1 VTTLT
6 LLVLVVIVALIFD
19 FVNGFHDT
27 ANAIATVVSTGA
39 MRARNA
45 IVLAAVCNVLGAL
58 MGTAVAKT
66 LGKDI
71 LAPELV
77 TQPLVLA
84 ALIGAIVW
92 NLLTWYFGIPSSSSH
107 ALVGGMIGAGLV
119 AEGPHA
125 IKAEGVEKVVTALI
139 VSPLFGFTFAFVG
152 MIAWMWVIRRSPPG
166 TVNRAFRVL
175 QLPSAAFLAVS
186 HGLNDAQK
194 TMGVITVALIS
205 YQGTYDPD
213 GHFPV
218 PLWVVVACAVAM
230 GAGTASGGWRIIHT
244 MGNKI
249 FKMEP
254 IHGFTSS
261 VVAAG
266 VIQGASY
273 FGLPISTTHCITMSI
288 MGAGATKRLSAV
300 SWGVTRKIVV
310 AWLVTIPASGAVA
323 ALCYAV
329 LDAVL

>member
-1 VTTLT
+1 MTPFT
-6 LLVLVVIVALIFD
+6 LLVLVVVVALIFD

-45 IVLAAVCNVLGAL
+45 ILLASVCNVIGAL
-58 MGTAVAKT
+58 LGTAVAKT

-71 LAPELV
+71 LDPALV
-77 TQPLVLA
+77 TQTLVLS
-84 ALIGAIVW
+84 ALLGAISW
-92 NLLTWYFGIPSSSSH
+92 NLFTWWFGIPSSSSH

-139 VSPLFGFTFAFVG
+139 VSPLFGFTFAFAA
-152 MIAWMWVIRRSPPG
+152 MILWMWTIRRSPPG
-166 TVNRAFRVL
+166 TVNRLFRVL

-194 TMGVITVALIS
+194 TMGVITVALVS
-205 YQGTYDPD
+205 YQGSWDPKSE
-213 GHFPV
+213 FPV
-218 PLWVVVACAVAM
+218 PMWVVIACAVAM
-230 GAGTASGGWRIIHT
+230 GLGTASGGWRIIHT

-261 VVAAG
+261 VTAAV
-266 VIQGASY
+266 VIQGASW

-288 MGAGATKRLSAV
+288 LGAGATKRLSAV
-300 SWGVTRKIVV
+300 RWGVTRQIIV
-310 AWLVTIPASGAVA
+310 AWIVTIPATAGVSAGCYLICS
-323 ALCYAV
+323 ALF
-329 LDAVL
+329 

>member
-1 VTTLT
+1 VTTFT
-6 LLVLVVIVALIFD
+6 LLVLVVIFALIFD

-45 IVLAAVCNVLGAL
+45 ILLAAVCNILGAL

-71 LAPELV
+71 LDPALV
-77 TQPLVLA
+77 TQTLVLS
-84 ALIGAIVW
+84 ALLGAIVW
-92 NLLTWYFGIPSSSSH
+92 NLFTWYFGIPSSSSH

-119 AEGPHA
+119 AEGAHA

-139 VSPLFGFTFAFVG
+139 VSPLFGFTFAFAA
-152 MIAWMWVIRRSPPG
+152 MIAWMWIIRRRPPG
-166 TVNRAFRVL
+166 TVNRLFRVL

-194 TMGVITVALIS
+194 TMGVITVALVS
-205 YQGTYDPD
+205 YDGTFDAS
-213 GHFPV
+213 GEFPV
-218 PLWVVVACAVAM
+218 PLWVVIACAVAM
-230 GAGTASGGWRIIHT
+230 GLGTASGGWRIIHT

-266 VIQGASY
+266 VIQGASW

-300 SWGVTRKIVV
+300 RWGVTRKIVI
-310 AWLVTIPASGAVA
+310 AWIVTIPASGLVA
-323 ALCYAV
+323 ALCYV
-329 LDAVL
+329 VFDAIL